1 MNSPEPNTE
10 MMRVVGK
17 SDWFGGGVRI
27 TKVVAQTG
35 VVRPDERITIWRGQ
49 VAREG
54 RRLGSLH
61 EGGPG
66 QGGQVTV
73 GEPD

>member
-1 MNSPEPNTE
+1 MHLFDPVFGQNNGRFSMNSPEPNTE

-35 VVRPDERITIWRGQ
+35 VVRPDERITF
-49 VAREG
+49 
-54 RRLGSLH
+54 
-61 EGGPG
+61 
-66 QGGQVTV
+66 
-73 GEPD
+73 

>member
-35 VVRPDERITIWRGQ
+35 LVKGLRFDEVKLPEEVVDLE
-49 VAREG
+49 VYMKVNLDREV
-54 RRLGSLH
+54 R
-61 EGGPG
+61 
-66 QGGQVTV
+66 
-73 GEPD
+73 

>member
-35 VVRPDERITIWRGQ
+35 LVKGLRFDEVKLPEEVVDLE
-49 VAREG
+49 VYMKVDLDREV
-54 RRLGSLH
+54 R
-61 EGGPG
+61 
-66 QGGQVTV
+66 
-73 GEPD
+73 

>member
-1 MNSPEPNTE
+1 MANKKNQILITFCKIFYPFFGQNNGRFSMNSPELNTE

-35 VVRPDERITIWRGQ
+35 VVRPDERITI
-49 VAREG
+49 
-54 RRLGSLH
+54 
-61 EGGPG
+61 
-66 QGGQVTV
+66 
-73 GEPD
+73 

>member
-1 MNSPEPNTE
+1 MANKKNQILITFFKIFYPFFGQNNGRFSMNSPELNTE

-35 VVRPDERITIWRGQ
+35 LVRPDERITI
-49 VAREG
+49 
-54 RRLGSLH
+54 
-61 EGGPG
+61 
-66 QGGQVTV
+66 
-73 GEPD
+73 

>member
-35 VVRPDERITIWRGQ
+35 VVRLDERITI
-49 VAREG
+49 
-54 RRLGSLH
+54 
-61 EGGPG
+61 
-66 QGGQVTV
+66 
-73 GEPD
+73 